1 MSMEQQSS
9 YNKYIL
15 LSIALILFVAIFLFA
30 RFSPVVGPSPQTQNM
45 PKSASVFSLKIDKNE
60 VSAGGVAVVQVQ
72 ADSNGEDVSG
82 FDLLFKS
89 DPEMYSF
96 AKAQAP
102 DGSYDIMQQ
111 DQNGHISI
119 TGIKKLSVST
129 TKKFSGTT
137 LVEIP
142 VTMKKAGTVNIVL
155 LPKNGKQKTKVV
167 DAQSRVIAQE
177 TEATVVVTV
186 K

>member
-15 LSIALILFVAIFLFA
+15 LGIAVVLIVAIFLFA
-30 RFSPVVGPSPQTQNM
+30 RFSPVVGPSPQMQNA
-45 PKSASVFSLKIDKNE
+45 PKSASVFSLKIDKNT
-60 VSAGGVAVVQVQ
+60 VNAGGIAVVQVQ
-72 ADSNGEDVSG
+72 ADSKGEDVSG

-89 DPEMYSF
+89 DPTMYSF
-96 AKAQAP
+96 AKAQVP

-111 DQNGHISI
+111 DQNGHVTI

-129 TKKFSGTT
+129 AKKFSGNT

-142 VTMKKAGTVNIVL
+142 VTVKQAGTVNIVL
-155 LPKNGKQKTKVV
+155 IPTKGKQKTKLV

-177 TEATVVVTV
+177 AEVTAVVTV